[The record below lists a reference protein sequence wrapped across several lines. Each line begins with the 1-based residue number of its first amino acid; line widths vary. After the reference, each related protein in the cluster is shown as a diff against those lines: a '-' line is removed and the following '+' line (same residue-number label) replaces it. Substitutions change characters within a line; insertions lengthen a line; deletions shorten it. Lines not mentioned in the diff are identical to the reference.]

1 MELAFDRLDS
11 PIGAIAVVARG
22 SALCALD
29 FDDCTERMHS
39 FLQRRFGSVTLRKAA
54 DPCGFTTRV
63 GAYMNGAL
71 DALDDI
77 EVDTGGTAFQQEVW
91 LALRRIPCG
100 ETTSYGAMA
109 KSMGRPGAARAV
121 GITNS
126 RNPVAL
132 VLPCHRVIGADGS
145 LTGYAGGIERK
156 HWLLRHEGA
165 LPATLI

>member
-1 MELAFDRLDS
+1 MELAFDRLDYHFVPS
-11 PIGAIAVVARG
+11 AFLPDIWMHVLALLGEAGYTARPVNI
-22 SALCALD
+22 ALD
-29 FDDCTERMHS
+29 LEE
-39 FLQRRFGSVTLRKAA
+39 LPAGPPAPLA
-54 DPCGFTTRV
+54 
-63 GAYMNGAL
+63 
-71 DALDDI
+71 
-77 EVDTGGTAFQQEVW
+77 EVDTGGTAFQRDVW
-91 LALRRIPCG
+91 SALRQIPCG

-121 GITNS
+121 GITNG

-156 HWLLRHEGA
+156 RWLLRHEGA

>member
-22 SALCALD
+22 GALCALD
-29 FDDCTERMHS
+29 FDDCAERMQS
-39 FLQRRFGSVTLRKAA
+39 ILQRRFGSVTLRRES

-63 GAYMNGAL
+63 RAYMDGAL

-77 EVDTGGTAFQQEVW
+77 EVDTGGTAFQRDVW
-91 LALRRIPCG
+91 SALRQIPCG

-121 GITNS
+121 GITNG

-156 HWLLRHEGA
+156 RWLLRHEGA
-165 LPATLI
+165 LPAELI